1 MGYNFHWAMPAS
13 DWMLLAAGAGRTC
26 LYSIAGLAF
35 GLAFGLACALGRR
48 SRHVLPRLL
57 AGAYVEAIRNT
68 PLLVQIFLVFFG
80 LPSLG
85 VKLSAGA
92 AAILALSL
100 NFAAYSGE
108 IVRGGIE
115 AIPRG
120 QIEAAES
127 LGLSRWEVFAH
138 VVILPAL
145 EKTWP
150 SLVSQFVLMML
161 GSSIVSA
168 IGADELTSAA
178 NTIQSRTFRPFEV
191 YGWTTLIYLGLTIA
205 FSVALWALAQG
216 LFRRRRIV
224 GLTLG
229 VR

>member
-1 MGYNFHWAMPAS
+1 MAGG
-13 DWMLLAAGAGRTC
+13 DWLLLAGGAWRTC

-35 GLAFGLACALGRR
+35 GLTLGFVCALGRQ

-57 AGAYVEAIRNT
+57 ASAYVETIRNT

-85 VKLSAGA
+85 VKLSAGE

-191 YGWTTLIYLGLTIA
+191 YGWTTLIYLGLTVA
-205 FSVALWALAQG
+205 FTAGLWAVARG
-216 LFRRRRIV
+216 LFRRRRVV
-224 GLTLG
+224 GITLG

>member
-1 MGYNFHWAMPAS
+1 MAAG
-13 DWMLLAAGAGRTC
+13 DWLLLAGGAWRTC
-26 LYSIAGLAF
+26 LYSVAGLAF
-35 GLAFGLACALGRR
+35 GLTLGLACALGRQ
-48 SRHVLPRLL
+48 SRHILPRLL
-57 AGAYVEAIRNT
+57 ASAYVELIRNT

-85 VKLSAGA
+85 FKLSAGQ
-92 AAILALSL
+92 AAILALTL

-115 AIPRG
+115 SIPRG

-138 VVILPAL
+138 IVILPAL

-205 FSVALWALAQG
+205 FTAGLWGVAQG
-216 LFRRRRIV
+216 LFRRRRVV
-224 GLTLG
+224 GITLG

>member
-1 MGYNFHWAMPAS
+1 MAYTFHFALEPG
-13 DWMLLAAGAGRTC
+13 DWLLLFWGAGRTC
-26 LYSIAGLAF
+26 AYSIAALAF
-35 GLAFGLACALGRR
+35 GLTLGFACALGRQ
-48 SRHVLPRLL
+48 SRHVLPRLI
-57 AGAYVEAIRNT
+57 ATAYVELIRNT
-68 PLLVQIFLVFFG
+68 PLLVQIFVVFFG

-85 VKLSAGA
+85 VKLSAGE
-92 AAILALSL
+92 AAILALTL

-115 AIPRG
+115 SIPRG
-120 QIEAAES
+120 QIEAAAS
-127 LGLSRWEVFAH
+127 LGLSRREIFAH
-138 VVILPAL
+138 VIILPAL

-191 YGWTTLIYLGLTIA
+191 YGWTTLIYLGLTVA
-205 FSVALWALAQG
+205 FSVALWALARG
-216 LFRRRRIV
+216 LFRRRRVV

>member
-1 MGYNFHWAMPAS
+1 VGYVFQFGMLGG
-13 DWMLLAAGAGRTC
+13 DWLLLFGGAVRTC
-26 LYSIAGLAF
+26 LYSISGLAG
-35 GLAFGLACALGRR
+35 GLALGIACALGRR
-48 SRHVLPRLL
+48 SRFALPRLI
-57 AGAYVEAIRNT
+57 ASAYVELIRNT

-85 VKLSAGA
+85 IKLSADQ
-92 AAILALSL
+92 AAIVALTF

-108 IVRGGIE
+108 IVRAGIDS
-115 AIPRG
+115 IPAG
-120 QIEAAES
+120 QIEAAQS
-127 LGLSRWEVFAH
+127 LGLSRREIFCH

-145 EKTWP
+145 EATWP

-161 GSSIVSA
+161 GSSVVSA

-191 YGWTTLIYLGLTIA
+191 FGYTTLIYLGLTVA
-205 FSVALWALAQG
+205 FSAAFWGLART
-216 LFRRRRIV
+216 LFPRRRAV
-224 GLTLG
+224 GTALG